1 MKIVNSMIDGHRLNA
16 LHEMLKQVTVEG
28 SIMEVGV
35 FMGGSAVYLVDSF
48 PDRKIFLV
56 DTFDGIP
63 YIEKRDG
70 PHHPIG
76 TFKTDINAV
85 IALFSDNPNVKILQG
100 IFPDAFKD
108 KFNEEEFAVVH
119 LDVDQYKSYKDGLE
133 FVYPRIVPGGII
145 IFDDYSCP
153 ATPGATI
160 AINEFLATV
169 PENIIETNAIY
180 YITKRGI
187 E

>member
-1 MKIVNSMIDGHRLNA
+1 
-16 LHEMLKQVTVEG
+16 
-28 SIMEVGV
+28 
-35 FMGGSAVYLVDSF
+35 
-48 PDRKIFLV
+48 
-56 DTFDGIP
+56 
-63 YIEKRDG
+63 
-70 PHHPIG
+70 
-76 TFKTDINAV
+76 
-85 IALFSDNPNVKILQG
+85 
-100 IFPDAFKD
+100 
-108 KFNEEEFAVVH
+108 
-119 LDVDQYKSYKDGLE
+119 LDVDQYKSYKDGFE